1 MHVEIAEKTAEESW
15 VLLKND
21 NNTLPLGNSVKKA
34 VVVGNMANTLALGD
48 YSSTPTKTVTPIQ
61 GITTELDKKNIDVNH
76 LGVVSD
82 DEPLFNIK
90 SINLIL
96 KDGTKRKVD
105 LSKAEKVSGMTL
117 SNGTFTDVTTK
128 AVAVISN
135 VDFLDVV
142 SVEAEMATGGRKG
155 GSLNIAYGNGE
166 IGRASCRERV

>member
-1 MHVEIAEKTAEESW
+1 
-15 VLLKND
+15 
-21 NNTLPLGNSVKKA
+21 
-34 VVVGNMANTLALGD
+34 MANTLALGD

-142 SVEAEMATGGRKG
+142 SVEAGNRRKKRRFVKYCIRKRRTYCG
-155 GSLNIAYGNGE
+155 ICFDRGNGKHFF
-166 IGRASCRERV
+166 IHGMYG